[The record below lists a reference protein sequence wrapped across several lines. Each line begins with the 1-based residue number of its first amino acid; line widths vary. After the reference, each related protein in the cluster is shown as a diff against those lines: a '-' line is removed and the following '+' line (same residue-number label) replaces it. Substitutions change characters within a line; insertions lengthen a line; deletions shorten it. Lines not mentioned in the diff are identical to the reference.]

1 MSRKTGKGKF
11 ECKICGKFLARK
23 STLYDHITALHEK
36 GTKDLRCPVDGCGY
50 RNTRKG
56 NIHIHLM
63 KAHGIELPIVKCF
76 SKRCKIVKRREE
88 GLIKHMRVCKHK
100 PEFRTIRCQVKD
112 CGAELLSFNG
122 LCSHMKI
129 HHSKNDN
136 IYSADEL
143 INSGVKY
150 FFE

>member
-1 MSRKTGKGKF
+1 MPRNTGNGKY
-11 ECKICGKFLARK
+11 ECKICGKFLMRK
-23 STLYDHITALHEK
+23 ASLTEHIAALHEND
-36 GTKDLRCPVDGCGY
+36 TKKIRCPVDGCGY

-76 SKRCKIVKRREE
+76 SKGCKIVKRREE
-88 GLIKHMRVCKHK
+88 AMVKHMKVCKHK
-100 PEFRTIRCQVKD
+100 PEFRTIHCQIGG
-112 CGAELLSFNG
+112 CGAELLSFDG
-122 LCSHMKI
+122 LRNHMKI

-136 IYSADEL
+136 FCSAEEL
-143 INSGVKY
+143 MKSSVKY